1 MNLLLHSQV
10 QGIGLAATVY
20 VRERDRQKVSEKQE
34 RISVWWCV
42 SVDMSNID

>member
-10 QGIGLAATVY
+10 QGIGLAAAVY
-20 VRERDRQKVSEKQE
+20 VRERDRQSEKQE